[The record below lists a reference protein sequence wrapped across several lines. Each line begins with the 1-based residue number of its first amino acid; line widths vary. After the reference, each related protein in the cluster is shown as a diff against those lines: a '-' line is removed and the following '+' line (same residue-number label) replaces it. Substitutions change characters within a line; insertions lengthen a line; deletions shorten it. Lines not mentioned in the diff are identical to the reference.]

1 MLSQDRQMV
10 YFLKKVIFNSGFELK
25 QTANINFLL
34 TKEAN
39 EN

>member
-1 MLSQDRQMV
+1 MLSQERQMI
-10 YFLKKVIFNSGFELK
+10 YFKKVIFNSGFELK
-25 QTANINFLL
+25 QTANIPFLL